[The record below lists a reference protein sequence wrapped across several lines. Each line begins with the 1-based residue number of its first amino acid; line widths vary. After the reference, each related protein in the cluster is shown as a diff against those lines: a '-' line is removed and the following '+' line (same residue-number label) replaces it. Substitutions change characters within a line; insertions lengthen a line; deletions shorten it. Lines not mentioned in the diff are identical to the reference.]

1 MKYTHRDTTLDRYLG
16 RVVVIQL
23 WNDKI
28 IRGRL
33 DYDEKYDKYYIQ
45 TDGITYMFRKTHIV
59 AVVPYMRGKI

>member
-16 RVVVIQL
+16 RVVVVQL

-33 DYDEKYDKYYIQ
+33 DYDEKYGKYYIQ
-45 TDGITYMFRKTHIV
+45 TGGNTYMFRKTHIIDV
-59 AVVPYMRGKI
+59 MPYM